1 MNRVR
6 PLVRGLVLY
15 RFLILL
21 FRDLMPNA
29 HHLFWVELLMEVE
42 SLHDAAD
49 FLADFVCA
57 PVGHREERLLSVRA
71 LIQAAIER
79 GIR

>member
-1 MNRVR
+1 
-6 PLVRGLVLY
+6 
-15 RFLILL
+15 
-21 FRDLMPNA
+21 
-29 HHLFWVELLMEVE
+29 MEVE